1 MAALTKTF
9 FLSRRSKQNKEVIVV
24 NTKIIIDYLASI
36 SKEKSLWNCETL
48 RSGPFCDRVGQ
59 IYSKKVR
66 EAFCDRVGQIYS
78 KKVREAVISTFA
90 SFLFFCYAFER
101 MYTTIMNKTERTEF
115 FNVHVYI
122 HVLDLQCE
130 EDNDEAFGVV

>member
-1 MAALTKTF
+1 M
-9 FLSRRSKQNKEVIVV
+9 
-24 NTKIIIDYLASI
+24 
-36 SKEKSLWNCETL
+36 WNCETL
-48 RSGPFCDRVGQ
+48 RSGPFCDRVGQIYSKKVREAFCDRVGQ

-101 MYTTIMNKTERTEF
+101 MYTTTMNKTERTEF

>member
-48 RSGPFCDRVGQ
+48 RSRP
-59 IYSKKVR
+59 
-66 EAFCDRVGQIYS
+66 FCDRVGQIYS